1 MEPHNEPGSPQV
13 YPAAAE
19 EGVPPMLAG
28 LQTMTSTQMIKIATA
43 LGLDEDEIDEAEDME
58 TEEEKA
64 TYVRGLI
71 EDRVTSLR
79 AMKFAQVKVEAQKM
93 GIDKD
98 QINAHQAVS
107 SHLSKRV
114 RTPCTHLAV

>member
-1 MEPHNEPGSPQV
+1 
-13 YPAAAE
+13 
-19 EGVPPMLAG
+19 
-28 LQTMTSTQMIKIATA
+28 
-43 LGLDEDEIDEAEDME
+43 ME

-107 SHLSKRV
+107 THLSKRV
-114 RTPCTHLAV
+114 RTPCTHLAFCKMCICVR